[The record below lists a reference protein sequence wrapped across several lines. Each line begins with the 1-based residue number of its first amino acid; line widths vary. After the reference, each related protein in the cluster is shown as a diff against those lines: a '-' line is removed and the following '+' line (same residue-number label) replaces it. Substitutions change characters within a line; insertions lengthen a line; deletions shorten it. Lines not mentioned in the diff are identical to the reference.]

1 MDGAPVSADA
11 ATSNAAVSTKR
22 LPLPEI
28 SAGVIA
34 SALLV
39 GFYFLVMT
47 VAQGF
52 DAAVELLQEDSYL
65 IGLLVIGF
73 GVQVGL
79 FFHIRRLSQAAGAG
93 PVTAMTGAST
103 GISGLAM
110 LACCVHHLADLLPFL
125 GLTGAAVFLAQYRE
139 EFLVAGVVTNLAGIA
154 FMMRVLRRWR

>member
-1 MDGAPVSADA
+1 MSADV
-11 ATSNAAVSTKR
+11 ATSSVTAAVKR
-22 LPLPEI
+22 LPLLDVL
-28 SAGVIA
+28 AGVVA

-52 DAAVELLQEDSYL
+52 DSAVELLQKDWYL
-65 IGLLVIGF
+65 IGPLVVGF

-79 FFHIRRLSQAAGAG
+79 FFPIRRLSRAADAG
-93 PVTAMTGAST
+93 SATAMTGAST
-103 GISGLAM
+103 GVSGLGM

-125 GLTGAAVFLAQYRE
+125 GLAGVAVFLAQYRE

-154 FMMRVLRRWR
+154 FMMRTLRRWR

>member
-1 MDGAPVSADA
+1 MSADV
-11 ATSNAAVSTKR
+11 ATSSVTAAVKR
-22 LPLPEI
+22 LPLLDVL
-28 SAGVIA
+28 AGVVA

-52 DAAVELLQEDSYL
+52 NAAVELLQVDWYL
-65 IGLLVIGF
+65 IGLLVVGF

-79 FFHIRRLSQAAGAG
+79 FFHIRQLSRAAGAG
-93 PVTAMTGAST
+93 TAAAMAGAST